1 MAIDP
6 KQIDTQLTLEMDEDE
21 ISMSEFSKAYENFT
35 KLVREVSKQVSP
47 RKDSGA
53 WNVRVYEGSA
63 GIGVRGRAGVFT
75 SAEVNAIRSQV
86 ITGLEDMERGVRPT
100 YFTDAAI
107 EASRQLANLFK
118 AKQVPA
124 KVRLWSDRD
133 RAYKLTRTIAA
144 SAATM
149 LDAEY
154 EDHGTVDGTLET
166 LTSHKGLEFVVY
178 SLINNRSVK
187 CEVNEELAELAHKNW
202 RKRVEVIGTVRYR
215 KDGVPLSVKA
225 TDIFPYPDPTNLP
238 SLADLRKALAG
249 T

>member
-21 ISMSEFSKAYENFT
+21 ISISEFGKAYDNFT
-35 KLVREVSKQVSP
+35 KLVREVSKHVNP

-63 GIGVRGRAGVFT
+63 GIGVRGRPGVFT
-75 SAEVNAIRSQV
+75 AAEVNIIRSQV
-86 ITGLEDMERGVRPT
+86 ITGLEEMERGIRPVQ
-100 YFTDAAI
+100 FTDAAI
-107 EASRQLANLFK
+107 EASRQLATLFK
-118 AKQVPA
+118 SKTVPA
-124 KVRLWSDRD
+124 KVRLWSDGTQ
-133 RAYKLTRTIAA
+133 AYRVTKTIAT

-187 CEVNEELAELAHKNW
+187 CEVNEALAEVAHKNW
-202 RKRVEVIGTVRYR
+202 RKRVEVVGTVRYR
-215 KDGVPLSVKA
+215 KDGVPVSVKA
-225 TDIFPYPDPTNLP
+225 TDIIAYPDPQSLP
-238 SLADLRKALAG
+238 SLADLRRALAG
-249 T
+249 A